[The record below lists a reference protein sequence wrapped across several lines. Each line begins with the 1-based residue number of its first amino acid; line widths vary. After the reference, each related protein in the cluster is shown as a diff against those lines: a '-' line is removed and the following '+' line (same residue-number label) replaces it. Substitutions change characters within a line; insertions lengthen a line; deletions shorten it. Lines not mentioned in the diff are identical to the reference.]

1 MSTNLFQSVK
11 AAISNLDPHDVRNQ
25 AERPIRVGLHAGSDR
40 AYRQME
46 NFFLPPQISERKRA
60 ELGRILFRAG
70 DLERND
76 IDIYGDDLS
85 APQDGFHFYG
95 ANPEPTVREVLQRRA
110 DLALALARQ
119 FYPFRAPVAHRI
131 ITKISKENA
140 LFSLATAIPD
150 IIPFLALP
158 WAIGEFASD
167 TAFITA
173 NQIRMGFFLAGASD
187 RPIGYREQ
195 KGEIA
200 SVLVGAFG
208 WRAIARELV
217 GKIPLGG
224 GLLPKAAIAYA
235 GTRVVGMSME
245 RYYRIGY
252 GYTREERRAAY
263 EQALVRGKTVAN
275 ALLSTLKR
283 QPASNPISGA

>member
-1 MSTNLFQSVK
+1 MSINVFKNVK
-11 AAISNLDPHDVRNQ
+11 DAISNLDPQEVRDQ
-25 AERPIRVGLHAGSDR
+25 ADRQVRIGLHARNEQAYHEMLRYFAPAQLSD
-40 AYRQME
+40 A
-46 NFFLPPQISERKRA
+46 KRL
-60 ELGRILFRAG
+60 EMNGILMRAG
-70 DLERND
+70 DLERYD
-76 IDIYGDDLS
+76 IDIFNQDFAPPHSFPFS
-85 APQDGFHFYG
+85 A
-95 ANPEPTVREVLQRRA
+95 ANPDRTVRDILQRRPEF
-110 DLALALARQ
+110 ALPLARHV
-119 FYPFRAPVAHRI
+119 YPFREPVVKRI

-140 LFSLATAIPD
+140 FFSLATAIPD
-150 IIPFLALP
+150 IVPLLSLP

-173 NQIRMGFFLAGASD
+173 NQIRMGFFLAAASD

-195 KGEIA
+195 KGEVA
-200 SVLVGAFG
+200 SVFLGAFG

-252 GYTREERRAAY
+252 GYSRSERQEAY
-263 EQALVRGKTVAN
+263 TQALERGKTVAN
-275 ALLSTLKR
+275 AMLAGIKR
-283 QPASNPISGA
+283 SPART

>member
-1 MSTNLFQSVK
+1 MSLNLFQSVK
-11 AAISNLDPHDVRNQ
+11 QAISNLDPQEVRDQ
-25 AERPIRVGLHAGSDR
+25 ADRPVHIGIHARSEQAYLEIERFLAPDQLSDR
-40 AYRQME
+40 
-46 NFFLPPQISERKRA
+46 KRV
-60 ELGRILFRAG
+60 ELNGMIRRAA
-70 DLERND
+70 DLEHND
-76 IDIYGDDLS
+76 LDIYSHELATPGH
-85 APQDGFHFYG
+85 GFYFSPT
-95 ANPEPTVREVLQRRA
+95 NPDRMIRDVLLRRP
-110 DLALALARQ
+110 DLALPLGRHI
-119 FYPFRAPVAHRI
+119 YPFRNPVVHRI

-140 LFSLATAIPD
+140 LFALATAIPD
-150 IIPFLALP
+150 VVPLLSLP

-173 NQIRMGFFLAGASD
+173 NQIRMGFFLAAASD

-200 SVLVGAFG
+200 TVLLSAFG

-252 GYTREERRAAY
+252 GYTRSERQVAY
-263 EQALVRGKTVAN
+263 EQALERGKTIAN
-275 ALLSTLKR
+275 AMLSGFKR
-283 QPASNPISGA
+283 FPAQG

>member
-1 MSTNLFQSVK
+1 MSLNLFQSVK
-11 AAISNLDPHDVRNQ
+11 QAIGNLDPQEVRDQ
-25 AERPIRVGLHAGSDR
+25 ADRPLRIGLYASSGQAYQEMLRFFAPAEISDR
-40 AYRQME
+40 
-46 NFFLPPQISERKRA
+46 KRI
-60 ELGRILFRAG
+60 ELGGILQRAA
-70 DLERND
+70 DLEHYD
-76 IDIYGDDLS
+76 ISVYSSELAI
-85 APQDGFHFYG
+85 PNHGFYFSPV
-95 ANPEPTVREVLQRRA
+95 NPERTVREILQRRPE
-110 DLALALARQ
+110 LALPLARHL
-119 FYPFRAPVAHRI
+119 YPFRQPVI
-131 ITKISKENA
+131 QKIVTKISKENA
-140 LFSLATAIPD
+140 LFALATALPD
-150 IIPFLALP
+150 IVPLLSLP

-173 NQIRMGFFLAGASD
+173 NQLRMGFFLAAASD

-200 SVLVGAFG
+200 TVLLGAFG

-252 GYTREERRAAY
+252 GYTRDERKVIYA
-263 EQALVRGKTVAN
+263 QALQRGKTVAN
-275 ALLSTLKR
+275 AMLAGAKR
-283 QPASNPISGA
+283 FPARS